1 MWASRSK
8 PKKALDLH
16 PTAGILLQSLVFF
29 PQRCRKCLLQ
39 PSASSGVVLRS
50 SAKRYPADGQA
61 IPPLRTSYYSLPSV
75 GPPRTRTS
83 QVSHSSPSATPLP
96 RLPISGSFQYGA
108 TPSSTASLHSVR
120 RGQQTRDNGRGL
132 YVESLTAGTHEVHGR
147 TQGKFLLITHCA
159 WTVRGKGFCILQKNV
174 PPAAGRTHQLY
185 LRTQGSASLLRTKK

>member
-29 PQRCRKCLLQ
+29 PQRYRNRLLQ

-50 SAKRYPADGQA
+50 SAKRYPADGQT
-61 IPPLRTSYYSLPSV
+61 IPPLRTSCYSLPSV

-83 QVSHSSPSATPLP
+83 QVSHSSPSTTPLP
-96 RLPISGSFQYGA
+96 RLPHLRVIPVLGLSA
-108 TPSSTASLHSVR
+108 R
-120 RGQQTRDNGRGL
+120 RGQQTRVIGRGL

-147 TQGKFLLITHCA
+147 TQGKFLLI
-159 WTVRGKGFCILQKNV
+159 KLE
-174 PPAAGRTHQLY
+174 
-185 LRTQGSASLLRTKK
+185 KKVSSP